1 MRKVVFVFS
10 AMVGLC
16 VAVPA
21 FAQGVDVQIGG
32 HRDRDREIARSHSE
46 YHGDRDRAL
55 VIRRDRDRD
64 HDRRSHHRDWD
75 RERGEHR
82 RVIIE
87 R

>member
-21 FAQGVDVQIGG
+21 SAQGIDVQIGG
-32 HRDRDREIARSHSE
+32 HRDRDREIVRSHGE
-46 YHGDRDRAL
+46 YHGDRAL
-55 VIRRDRDRD
+55 VVRRDRD
-64 HDRRSHHRDWD
+64 HDRRWHHRDWD
-75 RERGEHR
+75 RDRDHR

-87 R
+87 H